1 MNGTASRICGIG
13 AGFLFACI
21 SLSAHADVQLKPY
34 EQRAREIYQELVE
47 VNTVTE
53 TGDTARAADA
63 MAARLIA
70 AGFPREDVQVFKPA
84 PNKGNV
90 VARYRGTGKLKPM
103 ILMAHID
110 VVEARREDWST
121 DPFKLIE
128 KDGYFYGRGT
138 GDDKFMAVAFVAN
151 LVRYRAEK
159 WQPDRDLILVLETDE
174 ESLDQG
180 VVGAQW
186 LLKNHRN
193 LLDAEFALNEGGG
206 VGSRNGK
213 VLRVGVQTSEKVPAN
228 YILEVRNRGGHSS
241 LPRKDN
247 AIYTLAEGLS
257 RLGKYEFPIK
267 LNETTR
273 VWLERSAPLESPQV
287 GTDMKALAAGKADA
301 AAIARL
307 SADPSINSILRTTCV
322 ATLLEGGHA
331 MNALPQ
337 LARATVN
344 CRVLPGEPL
353 EEVRKAI
360 AKAVGDEQIAVTQSW
375 GHVASD
381 PSPLNPKIMGT
392 IEQLAQKHWPGVP
405 VIPSMSAGATDGSF
419 LRNAGIPTYG
429 YSALVADIDDVRAHG
444 RDERVEVKSFY
455 EGLEHLYQL
464 VKALASR

>member
-1 MNGTASRICGIG
+1 MNRTLSRTCGLIGTLLVVCASPSAQADG
-13 AGFLFACI
+13 A
-21 SLSAHADVQLKPY
+21 LKRH
-34 EQRAREIYQELVE
+34 EQRARDIYQELVE
-47 VNTVTE
+47 INTVTA

-84 PNKGNV
+84 ERKGNV
-90 VARYRGTGKLKPM
+90 VARMRGTGKLKPM

-110 VVEARREDWST
+110 VVEARREDWTT

-138 GDDKFMAVAFVAN
+138 GDDKFMAAAFVAN
-151 LVRYRAEK
+151 LIRYKEEGWRG
-159 WQPDRDLILVLETDE
+159 DRDLILVLETDE
-174 ESLDQG
+174 ETLDVG
-180 VVGAQW
+180 AVGAQW
-186 LLKNHRN
+186 LVKNHRN

-206 VGSRNGK
+206 VGSRKGK

-228 YILEVRNRGGHSS
+228 YVLEVRNRGGHSS

-247 AIYTLAEGLS
+247 AIYTLADGLS
-257 RLGKYEFPIK
+257 RLGKFEFPIK

-273 VWLERSAPLESPQV
+273 TWLERSAPLESPQV
-287 GTDMKALAAGKADA
+287 GADMKALAAGQADA

-353 EEVRKAI
+353 EEVRKTI
-360 AKAVGDEQIAVTQSW
+360 AKAVADEQIAVTLSW

-392 IEQLAQKHWPGVP
+392 IEKLAQKQWPGVP

-419 LRNAGIPTYG
+419 LRNTGIPTYG
-429 YSALVADIDDVRAHG
+429 YSARVADIDDVRAHG

-455 EGLEHLYQL
+455 DGLEHLYQL

>member
-1 MNGTASRICGIG
+1 MKKHYLLTLAALVASTLTVSAG
-13 AGFLFACI
+13 A
-21 SLSAHADVQLKPY
+21 QTPLKPH

-47 VNTVTE
+47 INTVTA

-70 AGFPREDVQVFKPA
+70 AGFPRDDVHVFKPA
-84 PNKGNV
+84 PQKGNV
-90 VARYRGTGKLKPM
+90 VARLRGTGKLKPM

-121 DPFKLIE
+121 DPFKLLE

-138 GDDKFMAVAFVAN
+138 GDDKFMAAAFVAN
-151 LVRYRAEK
+151 MVRYRQEG
-159 WQPDRDLILVLETDE
+159 WRPDRDLILVLETDE
-174 ESLDQG
+174 EILDRDA
-180 VVGAQW
+180 VGIQW

-206 VGSRNGK
+206 VGSRKNK

-228 YILEVRNRGGHSS
+228 YILEVTNRGGHSS

-247 AIYTLAEGLS
+247 AIYALAEGLS

-273 VWLERSAPLESPQV
+273 AWLERSAPLESPQV
-287 GTDMKALAAGKADA
+287 GADMKALAGGQADA

-344 CRVLPGEPL
+344 CRVLPGESL
-353 EEVRKAI
+353 ESVRLAI
-360 AKAVGDEQIAVTQSW
+360 ANAVADKNVAVTLSW

-392 IEQLAQKHWPGVP
+392 IGKLAQKQWPGVP

-429 YSALVADIDDVRAHG
+429 YSARVADIDDVRAHG
-444 RDERVEVKSFY
+444 RDERVEIKSFY
-455 EGLEHLYQL
+455 DGLEHLYVL
-464 VKALASR
+464 VKTLAGT